1 MAGNTAARL
10 THLSRYLVSLM
21 KDTIPDYKLQKAV
34 DILDQCVLAL
44 RFYTA
49 TKQDKYLDELTWA
62 VRRLS
67 QLLEEKGVKNE

>member
-1 MAGNTAARL
+1 MDGNTAARL
-10 THLSRYLVSLM
+10 TTKSWYLVSLM
-21 KDTIPDYKLQKAV
+21 KDQIPDHKLQKAI

-49 TKQDKYLDELTWA
+49 TKQDKYLNELIWS

-67 QLLEEKGVKNE
+67 QLLEKKGRENE

>member
-1 MAGNTAARL
+1 MDGNTAARL
-10 THLSRYLVSLM
+10 TQESRYLVSLM
-21 KDTIPDYKLQKAV
+21 KDTIPDQKLQKAI

-49 TKQDKYLDELTWA
+49 TKQEKYLTELIWA

-67 QLLEEKGVKNE
+67 QLLEKKGGENE

>member
-10 THLSRYLVSLM
+10 TQLSRYLVYLM
-21 KDTIPDYKLQKAV
+21 RDQIPDHKLQRAI

-49 TKQDKYLDELTWA
+49 TKQDRYLNELIWA
-62 VRRLS
+62 VRRLN
-67 QLLEEKGVKNE
+67 QVLQKKGGENE